1 MVYNLIYKIS
11 IKLKTISQRLRN
23 ISLLLKCNEKKNF
36 LSKFILCL
44 RNDENNELCLYSKYL
59 LKEIKIT
66 RFIDIGAHKGDFTN
80 IFNLYFEDT
89 LNFYLFEPHKNLNNH
104 IIKNNHDILS
114 KIEIFNFALGNTS
127 EKKKLNYISTKKG
140 LSSFSIY
147 NDKLINTN
155 RNEKYKSKIVEIKK
169 LNDFDFINKKNV
181 IYALKIDVQG
191 FEVEV
196 LEGASKILKY
206 TDLIIIEASLIPTF
220 QKKDQSINHIIH
232 KMYKLNFILCYISDQ
247 NHHSHISN
255 PERNLIFIKKNR
267 INENNYKVNA

>member
-1 MVYNLIYKIS
+1 M
-11 IKLKTISQRLRN
+11 
-23 ISLLLKCNEKKNF
+23 
-36 LSKFILCL
+36 
-44 RNDENNELCLYSKYL
+44 
-59 LKEIKIT
+59 
-66 RFIDIGAHKGDFTN
+66 
-80 IFNLYFEDT
+80 
-89 LNFYLFEPHKNLNNH
+89 
-104 IIKNNHDILS
+104 
-114 KIEIFNFALGNTS
+114 
-127 EKKKLNYISTKKG
+127 
-140 LSSFSIY
+140 
-147 NDKLINTN
+147 
-155 RNEKYKSKIVEIKK
+155 
-169 LNDFDFINKKNV
+169 
-181 IYALKIDVQG
+181 KIDVQG